1 MRGGIVPPAMLC
13 LALGLALAFVPR
25 RVAIV
30 GACLLVAG
38 AVAAFALT
46 PASAPIEAVF
56 LGCWASVI
64 VTAATTYL
72 PRVVPAVAAALLA
85 VNAGGW
91 AGAVSAVAGTAANL
105 AAALAFVLV
114 FALGG
119 LLVARG
125 WSVALKVVASWLIA
139 IATLAA
145 MLPLTPTPGYVP
157 DHME

>member
-1 MRGGIVPPAMLC
+1 MRGGLVPPAMLC

-25 RVAIV
+25 RVAII
-30 GACLLVAG
+30 GALLLAAG

-64 VTAATTYL
+64 VTAATTYF
-72 PRVVPAVAAALLA
+72 PRVVPTVIAALLA
-85 VNAGGW
+85 GNAGAW
-91 AGAVSAVAGTAANL
+91 AGAVTATAGTAGDL
-105 AAALAFVLV
+105 ATALPFVLV
-114 FALGG
+114 FALGQ

-125 WSVALKVVASWLIA
+125 WSIPLKVGASWLIA